1 VAKKYLNSPQPKI
14 IPYKQDPRIVPNHQN
29 KLVKIRA
36 QNENLKDT
44 LNMIIPCYLIISLTD
59 TAANIFNICVTR
71 TLICATIDLSKQA
84 GAITSHSS
92 II

>member
-36 QNENLKDT
+36 QNEFLAKELKQMEQDFS
-44 LNMIIPCYLIISLTD
+44 NQKKKIE
-59 TAANIFNICVTR
+59 
-71 TLICATIDLSKQA
+71 QQ
-84 GAITSHSS
+84 
-92 II
+92 